1 MDDVDIAIVG
11 AGFGG
16 LGLGARL
23 REAGRTSFA
32 ILEAADGVG
41 GTWRAN
47 TYPGVACDIPSHL
60 YSFSFAPRAGWSR
73 RYPGQQEI
81 LEYLETVADERGL
94 RPHLRLDAEVAAAR
108 FDEAG
113 GRWRLE
119 LRGGRA
125 LSARVVVAACG
136 QLRIP
141 HVPPFDG
148 LDAFAGRWWHS
159 ARWDH
164 DLDPRGKRVAVVG
177 SGATAVQVVPE
188 LARATAR
195 LDVFQ
200 RTPAWIIPR
209 HDRAYTRVERRLLG
223 PVAPLRRAYRTA
235 LFVRQECFWLGFR
248 PGSAAA
254 RALTRLA
261 RWRLESQVADPALRA
276 ALTPSY
282 PLGCKRVL
290 VSDDYYPALARPS
303 VELVTTA
310 IERFEPAGVRTRDGV
325 LRELDAVVF
334 ATGFDSQALVAP
346 MRVEGAG
353 GRSLEACWAD
363 GPYAHLG
370 LAVPGFPN
378 LFLLYG
384 PNTNL
389 GHNSIV
395 FMTEAQIAHVLGCL
409 DELDRRGACRI
420 EVRPDAMARF
430 DRRTQARLQRSV
442 FSQGC
447 TSWYKTRTGRV
458 TNNWPGTATEYW
470 HAARRPRAADYS
482 LR

>member
-1 MDDVDIAIVG
+1 VDDVDIAIVG

-23 REAGRTSFA
+23 RDAGRTSFA
-32 ILEAADGVG
+32 ILEAAGGVG

-60 YSFSFAPRAGWSR
+60 YSYSFAPRGGWTR
-73 RYPGQQEI
+73 RYPGQPEI
-81 LEYLETVADERGL
+81 LDYLERVADEHGL
-94 RPHLRLDAEVAAAR
+94 RPHLRLGAEVAAAG
-108 FDEAG
+108 FDDDAG
-113 GRWRLE
+113 HWRLE
-119 LRGGRA
+119 LRDGRA
-125 LSARVVVAACG
+125 LAARVLVAACG
-136 QLRIP
+136 QLRVP

-148 LDAFAGRWWHS
+148 LDAFAGPWWHS

-164 DLDPRGKRVAVVG
+164 GFDPRGKRVAVVG

-188 LARATAR
+188 LAQVTAR
-195 LDVFQ
+195 LHVFQ

-223 PVAPLRRAYRTA
+223 HVAPVRRAFRTA
-235 LFVRQECFWLGFR
+235 LFLRQECFWLGFR

-261 RWRLESQVADPALRA
+261 RWRLESQVDDPALRA

-290 VSDDYYPALARPS
+290 VSDDFYPALTRPG
-303 VELVTTA
+303 VELVTA
-310 IERFEPAGVRTRDGV
+310 PIEGFEAGGVRTRDGV

-346 MRVEGAG
+346 MRVEGRG
-353 GRSLEACWAD
+353 GRSLESCWAD
-363 GPYAHLG
+363 GAFAHLG
-370 LAVPGFPN
+370 LTVPGFPN

-395 FMTEAQIAHVLGCL
+395 FMMEAQIAHVLGCL
-409 DELDRRGACRI
+409 DELDRRGARRI
-420 EVRPDAMARF
+420 EVRPAAMARS
-430 DRRTQARLQRSV
+430 DRLTQARLQRSV

-447 TSWYKTRTGRV
+447 TSWYKTRAGRV

-470 HAARRPRAADYS
+470 RTARRPHAGDYA

>member
-1 MDDVDIAIVG
+1 VDDVDIAIVG

-23 REAGRTSFA
+23 RETGRTSFA
-32 ILEAADGVG
+32 ILEAAGGVG

-60 YSFSFAPRAGWSR
+60 YSLSFAPRPGWTR
-73 RYPGQQEI
+73 RYPGQPEI
-81 LEYLETVADERGL
+81 LDYLEHVADERGL
-94 RPHLRLDAEVAAAR
+94 RPHLRFGAEVAAAR
-108 FDEAG
+108 FDDDD

-119 LRGGRA
+119 LRDGRA
-125 LSARVVVAACG
+125 LAARILVAACG
-136 QLRIP
+136 QLRVP
-141 HVPPFDG
+141 HVPSFDG
-148 LDAFAGRWWHS
+148 LDAFTGRWWHS

-164 DLDPRGKRVAVVG
+164 GFDPRGRRVAVVG
-177 SGATAVQVVPE
+177 SGATAIQIVPE
-188 LARATAR
+188 LARAAAR
-195 LDVFQ
+195 LHVFQ
-200 RTPAWIIPR
+200 RTPAWVIPR
-209 HDRAYTRVERRLLG
+209 HDRAYTAAERRLLARI
-223 PVAPLRRAYRTA
+223 APLRRAYRAA
-235 LFVRQECFWLGFR
+235 LFLRQECFWLGFR

-261 RWRLESQVADPALRA
+261 RWRLESQVGDPGLRA

-290 VSDDYYPALARPS
+290 VSDDFYPALTRPG
-303 VELVTTA
+303 VELVTSTIA
-310 IERFEPAGVRTRDGV
+310 RFEPGGVRTRDGV
-325 LRELDAVVF
+325 RRALDAVVF
-334 ATGFDSQALVAP
+334 ATGFDAQALVAP
-346 MRVEGAG
+346 MRVEGTG

-363 GPYAHLG
+363 GPHAHLG
-370 LAVPGFPN
+370 LTVPGFPN

-395 FMTEAQIAHVLGCL
+395 FMMEAQIAHVLGCL
-409 DELDRRGACRI
+409 DACDRRGAGRI
-420 EVRPDAMARF
+420 EVRPEAMARS

-447 TSWYKTRTGRV
+447 TSWYKTRAGRV

-470 HAARRPRAADYS
+470 RAARRPHAEDYA